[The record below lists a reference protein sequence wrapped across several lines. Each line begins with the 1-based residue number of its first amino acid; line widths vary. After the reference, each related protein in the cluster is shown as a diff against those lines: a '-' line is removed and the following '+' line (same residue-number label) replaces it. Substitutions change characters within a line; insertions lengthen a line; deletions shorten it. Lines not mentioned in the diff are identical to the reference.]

1 MFQGALKKLKNRIY
15 EGESLSAIVEDT
27 DILPGDEKTTASTP
41 LHGVLSKHNGK
52 KRERNR
58 WKYDVLEV
66 RVLATFRSVG
76 ISRTW
81 LPQLLTIA
89 EAARRS
95 ERTLVALQCRNY
107 KEENKTDED
116 VSLTAFDVL
125 IEEISPSV
133 KLLVQHAAFLG
144 LGCYNSDEDQDL
156 TSDEDQDLT
165 ATFGL
170 QSEEKL
176 LKLLRSPLPA
186 AQSSK
191 CGIELSVLSDVVH
204 SIADSTALLKPS
216 ESDFF
221 SHHRLVIR
229 GSKSNLYLMRL

>member
-156 TSDEDQDLT
+156 T